1 MNSSNRKKENKG
13 FISCLT
19 PPMKRLMVIVF
30 GLLGTVLSI
39 YIGGYVMLIEPAISL
54 YKSFMAH
61 TLGIKELFVD
71 IVSFSLAATVGGTV
85 WCIFDIIAGL
95 FREREE

>member
-1 MNSSNRKKENKG
+1 
-13 FISCLT
+13 
-19 PPMKRLMVIVF
+19 
-30 GLLGTVLSI
+30 
-39 YIGGYVMLIEPAISL
+39 MLIEPAISL